1 MAKLLVPINQLIAH
15 CPQPQRL
22 LGLMILWVIC
32 FNAAGATNRLT
43 IKALYIPLAD
53 HYASIVAYER
63 YRSQMIHADFK
74 LEQMKNW
81 DLLRAY
87 FLDDHAD
94 IAFVMSPLAMDMFQQ
109 KPEFRWIGLMHRDG
123 SAMAINDLLNDQV
136 QLAPSRADR
145 KPDSSLAKALT
156 TNYLTR
162 GRPTEIGMPHLLATH
177 SVVLYQYLNQQGV
190 SLTLKPNRP
199 APVLLIPIAPPKSP
213 AYIKGLSNR
222 AEPAAFVQSL
232 PWADVVETGGFGH
245 VAWYSKDVLPW
256 PEGHVECIVLAQDRT
271 IAEKFAATQEVMKY
285 IQQAGRDIE
294 IARTTGG
301 QPLDKI
307 IQLIRKHIPAHTS
320 EAIQASLDPNLRV
333 INYNYL
339 NIDKDG
345 LKQVMDLAVEGGFL
359 KTAVDINSFSDARF
373 GTGFGQ
379 RPLEASSTT
388 HNQQHPK
395 ADTPGLKR
403 IPRGSYLGS

>member
-81 DLLRAY
+81 DLLRAN
-87 FLDDHAD
+87 FQDGNAD
-94 IAFVMSPLAMDMFQQ
+94 MAFVMSPLAMDMFQQ

-123 SAMAINDLLNDQV
+123 GAMAINNLLNAQI
-136 QLAPSRADR
+136 QLAPLRADR
-145 KPDSSLAKALT
+145 KPDKSLAKALT
-156 TNYLTR
+156 TNYLIR
-162 GRPTEIGMPHLLATH
+162 GRPTEIGLPHLLSTH
-177 SVVLYQYLNQQGV
+177 SVVLYHYLEQQGV
-190 SLTLKPNRP
+190 SLALKPNRR
-199 APVLLIPIAPPKSP
+199 APVLLIPIPPPKSL
-213 AYIKGLSNR
+213 AFIKGRSNR
-222 AEPAAFVQSL
+222 AQPAAFGQSL

-256 PEGHVECIVLAQDRT
+256 PEGHVECIVLAQDQS
-271 IAEKFAATQEVMKY
+271 IAEKFSATQEVMKF

-301 QPLDKI
+301 RALGEI
-307 IQLIRKHIPAHTS
+307 IDLIRQHIPAHTS
-320 EAIQASLDPNLRV
+320 DAIQASLDNDLRV

-339 NIDKDG
+339 NIDKGG
-345 LKQVMDLAVEGGFL
+345 LKQVMDLAVKGGFL
-359 KTAVDINSFSDARF
+359 NRAIDINSFSDARF
-373 GTGFGQ
+373 GTKLGQ
-379 RPLEASSTT
+379 KPPDSPSARNNKQNPAAGTEVNT
-388 HNQQHPK
+388 
-395 ADTPGLKR
+395 
-403 IPRGSYLGS
+403 RGS